1 VKLRA
6 TVIVWAVVAVILAG
20 CGATV
25 PDVVGMSLSQA
36 YDTLEAAGFEVDTP
50 AYHEDSTVAP
60 GTVIAQDPE
69 GGSRADEGL
78 AVSLVVAGPP
88 PVETP
93 DLEGLDLVP
102 ETDTLT
108 GATAGAL
115 SGTDEAVIFGGAAA
129 VSAATARASAS
140 LCGRCGHEVSSVTS
154 R

>member
-93 DLEGLDLVP
+93 DLEGLDLG
-102 ETDTLT
+102 ESI
-108 GATAGAL
+108 AGGW
-115 SGTDEAVIFGGAAA
+115 STMPSNP
-129 VSAATARASAS
+129 SAGDRYADRGHGRRS
-140 LCGRCGHEVSSVTS
+140 LRY